1 MTVVTFAWIGFRSIL
16 SYNVRTRAIG
26 SYFRLV
32 WPKSSRP
39 RGILYAYLAIKE
51 LRYLGQIAPPTLS
64 SRQPWTGKP
73 GVNPCM
79 HDFRQ
84 RVDNFF
90 PIRSNQS
97 DIRWRNSSC
106 RRRQLLCQLGHRS
119 PMKAVKF
126 LTEFLTG
133 ISQWNFSP
141 KSYGFSEILQFLT
154 SIGVIACEPKTAFQ
168 LNCYYTHTRRF

>member
-97 DIRWRNSSC
+97 DIRWRNWAVDEGSC
-106 RRRQLLCQLGHRS
+106 FVNWATEVLWKQWNFSLNFSLEFLSEISHRS
-119 PMKAVKF
+119 PMDSVKF
-126 LTEFLTG
+126 C
-133 ISQWNFSP
+133 NFS
-141 KSYGFSEILQFLT
+141 LQL
-154 SIGVIACEPKTAFQ
+154 GW
-168 LNCYYTHTRRF
+168 